1 MLGKK
6 TGFEHIRSKVQAI
19 LCSPQ
24 RWQLTCLSSVAQ
36 VLSHRTPRV
45 LILVQSLTVL
55 LASRPTL
62 GHAKYTHSSQVSLMS
77 GAPSCIRF
85 FPKMCPK
92 FGKKVSEIRC
102 RKCVRNLIRFFP
114 DYFKY
119 RKFVARILAQILARG
134 CQNSLIDL
142 YIRPRLPETRTWKHM
157 HVLSPKVAQTKSAN
171 YFTTV
176 VIN

>member
-1 MLGKK
+1 LQIIDLLQMLGKK

-45 LILVQSLTVL
+45 LILAQSLTVL

-92 FGKKVSEIRC
+92 FEKKG
-102 RKCVRNLIRFFP
+102 VRNSVP
-114 DYFKY
+114 KMCP
-119 RKFVARILAQILARG
+119 KFDPIF
-134 CQNSLIDL
+134 S
-142 YIRPRLPETRTWKHM
+142 
-157 HVLSPKVAQTKSAN
+157 
-171 YFTTV
+171 
-176 VIN
+176 